1 MRMLSY
7 SILLLMTCVSSAC
20 SGTGKRCLSFPQTN
34 GSYCLQPT
42 TSVAPFSVQQKV
54 EIQYKNRHEIMI
66 ADLEVNPQ
74 GLQFVTLTPLGQK
87 VLQINDDNTTISQQS
102 MVKSAINSAF
112 LVGLLQLALWPSDAI
127 SSGLKPPLTMTETGQ
142 ARMIRSED
150 ATVVSIQYQDK
161 SVPYQQLSIRL
172 PQLSL
177 SLDISQLDESTEAD
191 AQ

>member
-1 MRMLSY
+1 
-7 SILLLMTCVSSAC
+7 
-20 SGTGKRCLSFPQTN
+20 
-34 GSYCLQPT
+34 
-42 TSVAPFSVQQKV
+42 
-54 EIQYKNRHEIMI
+54 MI

-87 VLQINDDNTTISQQS
+87 ILQINDDNTTISQQS
-102 MVKSAINSAF
+102 LVTPPIDSAF
-112 LVGLLQLALWPSDAI
+112 LIGLLQLALWPSDAI
-127 SSGLKPPLTMTETGQ
+127 NSGLKPPLTMTETAQ
-142 ARMIRSED
+142 TRMISSED
-150 ATVVSIQYQDK
+150 TAVVSIQYQDK